1 MKALALLLG
10 LVLIA
15 GTGCSKGKG
24 EDEKSAKTESAK
36 GEGKAGTGGHK
47 LETDAHSDEPE
58 HEEMPKRVRLLK
70 DVIADAKIKS
80 APVVRESLAP
90 TLLLPGEIV
99 SDPDKTARVSTPAA
113 GRLVQIT
120 FREGS
125 VVKKGD
131 VLGSVRITDVG
142 KVRSAH
148 NATAAKAASA
158 RANAERLEGLAVG
171 GQWGGAALL
180 AIESAPPGRRGF
192 YGSFV
197 QIGVP
202 LGVVLAN
209 VVFLLAGVLL
219 PSEGFLAWGWRVPF
233 LLSVA
238 LVAIG
243 IYVQLVLEEPEAF
256 EQARAKAPP
265 KASPLIQVLK
275 DHRADVLLAGGAFI
289 ANNTCFYVAI
299 TYAVAYGAST
309 VGIPKETM
317 LAAVMIGSVVM
328 APALILCGALSD
340 RIGRRGIFMLGAV
353 LSGLWAFA
361 VFPLIETG
369 SPVAITAAIGVELVL
384 ISLMY
389 GPQAA
394 LFAELFPVEVR
405 YSGASLGYQ
414 IGSVFG
420 GGFAPIIAT
429 ALFERFRSSEPIS
442 IYLAAM
448 CAVSLAYTAIL
459 ARRASKAPNNAS
471 VSGPPV

>member
-1 MKALALLLG
+1 MRRPATGQSIIKIAVTASAGAAIEWYDFFIYGTAAALVFPKLFFPADLPPFVAQIAAFSTFAVGFLARPLGGLVFGHFGDLFGRKRALSVALLIMGAATTGVG
-10 LVLIA
+10 LLPTYATA
-15 GTGCSKGKG
+15 G
-24 EDEKSAKTESAK
+24 
-36 GEGKAGTGGHK
+36 
-47 LETDAHSDEPE
+47 
-58 HEEMPKRVRLLK
+58 V
-70 DVIADAKIKS
+70 
-80 APVVRESLAP
+80 LAP
-90 TLLLPGEIV
+90 LLLV
-99 SDPDKTARVSTPAA
+99 VLRF
-113 GRLVQIT
+113 VQ
-120 FREGS
+120 
-125 VVKKGD
+125 
-131 VLGSVRITDVG
+131 
-142 KVRSAH
+142 
-148 NATAAKAASA
+148 
-158 RANAERLEGLAVG
+158 GLAVG

-180 AIESAPPGRRGF
+180 AIESAPPGKRGF

-219 PSEGFLAWGWRVPF
+219 PSESFLAWGWRVPF

-243 IYVQLVLEEPEAF
+243 IYVQLVLEEPKAF

-328 APALILCGALSD
+328 APALIVCGALSD

-361 VFPLIETG
+361 IFPLIETG

-448 CAVSLAYTAIL
+448 CAVSLVCTAIL

>member
-1 MKALALLLG
+1 MRKGQSIVKIAITASAGAAIEWYDFFIYGTAAALVFPKLFFPADLPPFVAQLAAFSTFAVGFLARPIGGLVFGHFGDLFGRKRALSVALLVMGAATTGVGFLPSYAT
-10 LVLIA
+10 A
-15 GTGCSKGKG
+15 G
-24 EDEKSAKTESAK
+24 
-36 GEGKAGTGGHK
+36 
-47 LETDAHSDEPE
+47 
-58 HEEMPKRVRLLK
+58 
-70 DVIADAKIKS
+70 I
-80 APVVRESLAP
+80 LAP
-90 TLLLPGEIV
+90 LM
-99 SDPDKTARVSTPAA
+99 
-113 GRLVQIT
+113 LVALRFIQ
-120 FREGS
+120 
-125 VVKKGD
+125 
-131 VLGSVRITDVG
+131 
-142 KVRSAH
+142 
-148 NATAAKAASA
+148 
-158 RANAERLEGLAVG
+158 GLAVG

-180 AIESAPPGRRGF
+180 AIESAPPGKQGF

-219 PSEGFLAWGWRVPF
+219 PASHFLDWGWRVPF

-256 EQARAKAPP
+256 EQAKARDRP
-265 KASPLIQVLK
+265 KTSPLTQVLR
-275 DHRADVLLAGGAFI
+275 DHTADVLLAGGAFI

-299 TYAVAYGAST
+299 TYAVAYGARS
-309 VGIPKETM
+309 VGVPKETM
-317 LAAVMIGSVVM
+317 LTAVMIGSVVM
-328 APALILCGALSD
+328 VPALIACGAMSD
-340 RIGRRGIFMLGAV
+340 KIGRRGIFMLGAV

-361 VFPLIETG
+361 MFPLIDTG
-369 SPVAITAAIGVELVL
+369 SPIAITAAIAVALVL

-429 ALFERFRSSEPIS
+429 ALFERFKSSTS
-442 IYLAAM
+442 IAVYLAAM
-448 CAVSLAYTAIL
+448 CAVSLVSTAIL
-459 ARRASKAPNNAS
+459 GRRAARASAAHS
-471 VSGPPV
+471 VSGAPL

>member
-1 MKALALLLG
+1 MRRPATGQSIIKIAATASAGAAIEWYDFFIYGTAAALVFPKLFFPADLPPFVAQIAAFSTFAVGFLARPLGGLVFGHFGDLFGRKRALSVALLIMGAATTGVG
-10 LVLIA
+10 LLPTYATA
-15 GTGCSKGKG
+15 G
-24 EDEKSAKTESAK
+24 
-36 GEGKAGTGGHK
+36 
-47 LETDAHSDEPE
+47 
-58 HEEMPKRVRLLK
+58 V
-70 DVIADAKIKS
+70 
-80 APVVRESLAP
+80 LAP
-90 TLLLPGEIV
+90 LLLVIL
-99 SDPDKTARVSTPAA
+99 RF
-113 GRLVQIT
+113 VQ
-120 FREGS
+120 
-125 VVKKGD
+125 
-131 VLGSVRITDVG
+131 
-142 KVRSAH
+142 
-148 NATAAKAASA
+148 
-158 RANAERLEGLAVG
+158 GLAVG

-219 PSEGFLAWGWRVPF
+219 PSESFLAWGWRVPF

-328 APALILCGALSD
+328 APALIVCGALSD

-448 CAVSLAYTAIL
+448 CAVSLACTAIL

-471 VSGPPV
+471 ASGPPV